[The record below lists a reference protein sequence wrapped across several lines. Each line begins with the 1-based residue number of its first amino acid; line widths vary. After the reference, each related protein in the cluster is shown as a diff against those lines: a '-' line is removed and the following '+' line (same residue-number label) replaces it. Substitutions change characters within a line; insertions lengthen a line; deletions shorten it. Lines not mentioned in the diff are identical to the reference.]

1 MKNIAQFAL
10 GLVFGILSLFWLMSV
25 LYKLFFGD
33 IRKGENEENRSWLF
47 SLVFAIVMLVLSLAA
62 LITAL

>member
-1 MKNIAQFAL
+1 MKNVVQFAL
-10 GLVFGILSLFWLMSV
+10 GLVFGILSLFWLLSV

-33 IRKGENEENRSWLF
+33 LRKGENEENRSWLF
-47 SLVFAIVMLVLSLAA
+47 SLGFSIIMLVLSLAA